1 MPFPKPAEIRWHS
14 VYFIC
19 SIPAQDK
26 ILKVN
31 YLYLKKPKERGKK
44 KKERKKEQENCNF
57 CVAVLHISAFL
68 TKKIF
73 YSSFI
78 FENFICALPLEDDI
92 IDLFKIFMLNYN
104 IKIDTRI
111 SESCSKQYARKVC
124 FEWKVGRAVSTNITW
139 LILR

>member
-68 TKKIF
+68 TKKKYFILP
-73 YSSFI
+73 SF
-78 FENFICALPLEDDI
+78 L
-92 IDLFKIFMLNYN
+92 KISFVHCDWRMTL
-104 IKIDTRI
+104 
-111 SESCSKQYARKVC
+111 
-124 FEWKVGRAVSTNITW
+124 
-139 LILR
+139 LIYLKYLC